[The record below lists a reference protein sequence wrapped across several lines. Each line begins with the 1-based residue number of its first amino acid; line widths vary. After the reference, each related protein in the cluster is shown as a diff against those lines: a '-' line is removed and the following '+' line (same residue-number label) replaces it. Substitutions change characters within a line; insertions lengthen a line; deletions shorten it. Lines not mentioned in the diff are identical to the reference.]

1 MVVDVLVRPLRWV
14 ARAAT
19 GLAAFAA
26 AVILGAGLAAPAPA
40 AASTAPP
47 ASTASAPA
55 PASVDSASVDAATA
69 DERVAAAPAVGAP
82 VDVDVPVTRPGD
94 RVAADRW
101 QRPAPGQRGPPS
113 GE

>member
-19 GLAAFAA
+19 GLAFAA
-26 AVILGAGLAAPAPA
+26 AVILGAGLAAQAPA
-40 AASTAPP
+40 AATAP
-47 ASTASAPA
+47 AVTATVSASA
-55 PASVDSASVDAATA
+55 SESTDVA
-69 DERVAAAPAVGAP
+69 DRSLAAAAPAQDT
-82 VDVDVPVTRPGD
+82 VDAPVTRPVD
-94 RVAADRW
+94 RVAVDRW

>member
-19 GLAAFAA
+19 GLAFAA
-26 AVILGAGLAAPAPA
+26 AVILGAGLTAPAPA
-40 AASTAPP
+40 AASSAPQATVA
-47 ASTASAPA
+47 ASASAPA
-55 PASVDSASVDAATA
+55 AVDAAVDA
-69 DERVAAAPAVGAP
+69 GAPAGAP
-82 VDVDVPVTRPGD
+82 PVRVEDGVDVPVTRPGD
-94 RVAADRW
+94 RVAVDRW

>member
-19 GLAAFAA
+19 GLVLAA
-26 AVILGAGLAAPAPA
+26 AVILGVGPAAPA
-40 AASTAPP
+40 S
-47 ASTASAPA
+47 ASATSSA
-55 PASVDSASVDAATA
+55 PASVQVAVAVT
-69 DERVAAAPAVGAP
+69 DESLAAAPAHAARAQVAVDDGVAAP
-82 VDVDVPVTRPGD
+82 VSSPGD
-94 RVAADRW
+94 RVAVDRW

>member
-19 GLAAFAA
+19 GLVLAA
-26 AVILGAGLAAPAPA
+26 AVILGAGPAAPA
-40 AASTAPP
+40 S
-47 ASTASAPA
+47 ASAPA
-55 PASVDSASVDAATA
+55 CASASADVAVA
-69 DERVAAAPAVGAP
+69 DESLAVAPARAARAQAAVDNGVAA
-82 VDVDVPVTRPGD
+82 PVTRPGD
-94 RVAADRW
+94 RVAVDRW

>member
-1 MVVDVLVRPLRWV
+1 MVVDVLARPLRWV

-26 AVILGAGLAAPAPA
+26 AVILGAGPAAPAPA
-40 AASTAPP
+40 AASAAPP

-55 PASVDSASVDAATA
+55 SAPVDAAA
-69 DERVAAAPAVGAP
+69 ERVAAARVVGAQAP
-82 VDVDVPVTRPGD
+82 GGVGDGVDVPVTRPGD
-94 RVAADRW
+94 DVAADRW
-101 QRPAPGQRGPPS
+101 QCPAPGQRGPPS